1 MIATISPTPLDQ
13 PIAAWL
19 AHQRALGRRY
29 DLEERV
35 LNSLRKFIGQ
45 TPGQDL
51 DRASFDR
58 WCSTFPHLASNTMLC
73 RQRVV
78 RKFCLHRRR
87 KERDCFVPDPLY
99 FARPEP
105 HQRPVIVEPEQIAR
119 MLRAVDDMPAVPR
132 SPLRP
137 AVYRMAVI
145 LLYTT
150 GLRRGEL
157 LRLTLADCEPENG
170 VLRVRESKFH
180 KSRMLPLSPD
190 AHAELRS
197 YLQKRLAPPFSREPN
212 TPLLINLINME
223 GGLRPYTGTGISGGI
238 HALFK
243 AADVEDSEG
252 RRPRIHDLRHSFAVG
267 ALIRWYLEG
276 TDVQS
281 NLPKLALYMGHVS
294 IMSTAYYLHFI
305 PKLRAIASDRF
316 ESAYGDLIREAMA

>member
-1 MIATISPTPLDQ
+1 MTTTISPTLLDR
-13 PIAAWL
+13 PITAWL

-29 DLEERV
+29 DLEEWV
-35 LNSLRKFIGQ
+35 LNSLRKFIGR

-51 DRASFDR
+51 DQASFDR
-58 WCSTFPHLASNTMLC
+58 WCATFPHLASNTLLY
-73 RQRVV
+73 RQRIV
-78 RKFCLHRRR
+78 RRFCLHRRR
-87 KERDCFVPDPLY
+87 KESDCFVPDPLY

-105 HQRPVIVEPEQIAR
+105 FQRPVIVEPEQIAK
-119 MLRAVDDMPAVPR
+119 MLMAANNMPATSG

-157 LRLTLADCEPENG
+157 LRLTLADCEPGSG

-190 AHAELRS
+190 AHAELRG
-197 YLQKRLAPPFSREPN
+197 YLQKRLAPSFSKDPD
-212 TPLLINLINME
+212 TSLLINTE

-238 HALFK
+238 QALFK
-243 AADVEDSEG
+243 AADVKDSEG
-252 RRPRIHDLRHSFAVG
+252 RRPRVHDLRHSFAVG

-276 TDVQS
+276 ADVQS

-294 IMSTAYYLHFI
+294 IVSTAHYLHFL

-316 ESAYGDLIREAMA
+316 EHAFGDLVREVAA

>member
-29 DLEERV
+29 DLEESV
-35 LNSLRKFIGQ
+35 LNSLRKFISQ

-51 DRASFDR
+51 DRTSFDR
-58 WCSTFPHLASNTMLC
+58 WCATFPHLASNTMLC

-87 KERDCFVPDPLY
+87 KEPGCFVPDPLY
-99 FARPEP
+99 FARPQP
-105 HQRPVIVEPEQIAR
+105 YRRPVIVEPEQIAR
-119 MLRAVDDMPAVPR
+119 MLKAADAMSVVPS

-137 AVYRMAVI
+137 AVYRIAVI

-180 KSRMLPLSPD
+180 KSRVLPLSPD
-190 AHAELRS
+190 ARAELQS
-197 YLQKRLAPPFSREPN
+197 YLQKRLASPFSKEAN
-212 TPLLINLINME
+212 TPLLINME

-238 HALFK
+238 HALYK

-252 RRPRIHDLRHSFAVG
+252 RRPRIHDMRHYVSF
-267 ALIRWYLEG
+267 L
-276 TDVQS
+276 T
-281 NLPKLALYMGHVS
+281 
-294 IMSTAYYLHFI
+294 MSATI
-305 PKLRAIASDRF
+305 CPV
-316 ESAYGDLIREAMA
+316 

>member
-1 MIATISPTPLDQ
+1 MVMTTTISPTPLDQ

-29 DLEERV
+29 DPEERV
-35 LNSLRKFIGQ
+35 LNSLRRFISQ

-51 DRASFDR
+51 DRTSFDR
-58 WCSTFPHLASNTMLC
+58 WCATFPHLASNTMLY

-78 RKFCLHRRR
+78 RRFCLHRRR

-105 HQRPVIVEPEQIAR
+105 YRRPVIVEPEQIAR
-119 MLRAVDDMPAVPR
+119 MLSAVDDMPAVPG

-137 AVYRMAVI
+137 AVYRIAVI

-180 KSRMLPLSPD
+180 KSRILPLSPD

-197 YLQKRLAPPFSREPN
+197 YLQKRLAPPFSKEPD
-212 TPLLINLINME
+212 TPLLINME

-243 AADVEDSEG
+243 AAGVEDSEG

-276 TDVQS
+276 ADVQS

-294 IMSTAYYLHFI
+294 IVSTAYYLHFL

-316 ESAYGDLIREAMA
+316 ESAYGDLIRETVA

>member
-1 MIATISPTPLDQ
+1 MIAIISPTPLDH

-35 LNSLRKFIGQ
+35 LNSLRKFISQ

-51 DRASFDR
+51 DRTSFDG
-58 WCSTFPHLASNTMLC
+58 WCATFPHLASNTMLC

-87 KERDCFVPDPLY
+87 KERGCFVPDPLY
-99 FARPEP
+99 FARHEP
-105 HQRPVIVEPEQIAR
+105 HRRPVIVEPEQIAR
-119 MLRAVDDMPAVPR
+119 MLRAVDDMAAVPR

-180 KSRMLPLSPD
+180 KSRILPLSPD

-197 YLQKRLAPPFSREPN
+197 YLQKRLAPPFSKEPN
-212 TPLLINLINME
+212 TPLLINME

-243 AADVEDSEG
+243 AADVEDSER

-276 TDVQS
+276 ADVQS

-294 IMSTAYYLHFI
+294 IMSTAYYLHFL

-316 ESAYGDLIREAMA
+316 ESVYGGLIREAVV

>member
-1 MIATISPTPLDQ
+1 MA
-13 PIAAWL
+13 
-19 AHQRALGRRY
+19 
-29 DLEERV
+29 
-35 LNSLRKFIGQ
+35 
-45 TPGQDL
+45 
-51 DRASFDR
+51 
-58 WCSTFPHLASNTMLC
+58 
-73 RQRVV
+73 
-78 RKFCLHRRR
+78 
-87 KERDCFVPDPLY
+87 
-99 FARPEP
+99 
-105 HQRPVIVEPEQIAR
+105 
-119 MLRAVDDMPAVPR
+119 AVPR

-180 KSRMLPLSPD
+180 KSRILPLSSG

-197 YLQKRLAPPFSREPN
+197 YLQKRLAPPFSKEPN
-212 TPLLINLINME
+212 TPLLINME

-243 AADVEDSEG
+243 AADVEDSER

-276 TDVQS
+276 ADVQS

-294 IMSTAYYLHFI
+294 IMSTAYYLHFL

-316 ESAYGDLIREAMA
+316 ESAYGGLIREAVV

>member
-1 MIATISPTPLDQ
+1 MTTTISPTLLDR

-29 DLEERV
+29 DLEEWV
-35 LNSLRKFIGQ
+35 LNSLRKFIGR

-58 WCSTFPHLASNTMLC
+58 WCATFPHLASNTLLY
-73 RQRVV
+73 RQRIV
-78 RKFCLHRRR
+78 RRFCLHRRR
-87 KERDCFVPDPLY
+87 KEADCFIPDPLY

-105 HQRPVIVEPEQIAR
+105 FQRPVIVEPEQIAR
-119 MLRAVDDMPAVPR
+119 MLMAADNMPATSG

-157 LRLTLADCEPENG
+157 LRLTLADCEPESG

-180 KSRMLPLSPD
+180 KSRLLPLSPD
-190 AHAELRS
+190 AHVELRG
-197 YLQKRLAPPFSREPN
+197 YLQKRLAPPFSKDPD
-212 TPLLINLINME
+212 TPLLINTE

-238 HALFK
+238 QALFK
-243 AADVEDSEG
+243 AADVKDSEG
-252 RRPRIHDLRHSFAVG
+252 RRPRVHDLRHSFAVG

-276 TDVQS
+276 DDVQS

-294 IMSTAYYLHFI
+294 IVSTAHYLHFL
-305 PKLRAIASDRF
+305 PKLRVIASDRF
-316 ESAYGDLIREAMA
+316 ERAFGDLVREAVA

>member
-29 DLEERV
+29 DLEESV
-35 LNSLRKFIGQ
+35 LNSLRKFISQ

-51 DRASFDR
+51 DRTSFDR
-58 WCSTFPHLASNTMLC
+58 WCATFPHLASNTMLC

-87 KERDCFVPDPLY
+87 KEPGCFVPDPLY
-99 FARPEP
+99 FARPQP
-105 HQRPVIVEPEQIAR
+105 YRRPVIVEPEQIAR
-119 MLRAVDDMPAVPR
+119 MLKAADAMPVVPS

-137 AVYRMAVI
+137 AVYRIAVI

-180 KSRMLPLSPD
+180 KSRVLPLSPD
-190 AHAELRS
+190 ARAELQS
-197 YLQKRLAPPFSREPN
+197 YLQKRLASPFSKEAN
-212 TPLLINLINME
+212 TPLLINME
-223 GGLRPYTGTGISGGI
+223 WGLRPYTGTGISGGI
-238 HALFK
+238 HALYK

-252 RRPRIHDLRHSFAVG
+252 RRPRIHDMRHYVSFLTMSGNAVRSAALAVNPRSQRTEACTATRHS
-267 ALIRWYLEG
+267 LSRRYRP
-276 TDVQS
+276 S
-281 NLPKLALYMGHVS
+281 R
-294 IMSTAYYLHFI
+294 
-305 PKLRAIASDRF
+305 KLRC
-316 ESAYGDLIREAMA
+316 